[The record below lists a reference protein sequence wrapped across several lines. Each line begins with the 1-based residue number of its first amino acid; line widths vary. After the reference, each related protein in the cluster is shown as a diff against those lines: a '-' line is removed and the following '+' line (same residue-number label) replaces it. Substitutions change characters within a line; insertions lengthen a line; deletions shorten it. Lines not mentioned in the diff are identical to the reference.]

1 MAGQDLG
8 EDNYAVEQEPD
19 LIVQTLTAD
28 LETLKQNIMQKEG
41 QGEGAAERE
50 EDAADGEEA
59 VSCCHRTPHCH
70 RSSVHWNLIQD
81 WSWLELSIC
90 HDNCRAGSESK
101 AGCVDAE

>member
-1 MAGQDLG
+1 QHEAETESKLQGFLSYLFYRR
-8 EDNYAVEQEPD
+8 ESD

-41 QGEGAAERE
+41 QGEGAAERV
-50 EDAADGEEA
+50 EDAADGEDA

-81 WSWLELSIC
+81 
-90 HDNCRAGSESK
+90 
-101 AGCVDAE
+101 

>member
-8 EDNYAVEQEPD
+8 DDNYAGEQESD

-41 QGEGAAERE
+41 QGEGAAERV
-50 EDAADGEEA
+50 EDAADGEDA

-81 WSWLELSIC
+81 
-90 HDNCRAGSESK
+90 
-101 AGCVDAE
+101 